1 MSVNDMKGMYASNTI
16 PPKFNWDVLVS
27 AKSIIHID
35 AHKFTIGYE
44 SSDSMY
50 ANLWKDSY
58 ELLYKYIKQT
68 AALQNYDFHFSL
80 IDNRIIFKNFLGES
94 QSVYGKSIARAIPK
108 WMNYNTEYSGG
119 WSASAELS
127 STIVVVEDII
137 SAIQINNFFT
147 LGDVSSY
154 ALMGTNLSNAHML
167 QICKDK
173 PQKVYVCLDRDATH
187 KAATMAWDLIPLLPS
202 SSRVIT
208 VPLITDI
215 KDMSYEKVKLLFKG
229 HIS

>member
-1 MSVNDMKGMYASNTI
+1 
-16 PPKFNWDVLVS
+16 
-27 AKSIIHID
+27 
-35 AHKFTIGYE
+35 
-44 SSDSMY
+44 
-50 ANLWKDSY
+50 
-58 ELLYKYIKQT
+58 
-68 AALQNYDFHFSL
+68 
-80 IDNRIIFKNFLGES
+80 
-94 QSVYGKSIARAIPK
+94 
-108 WMNYNTEYSGG
+108 MNYNTEYSGG